1 MNPSQPSR
9 GEEKETGRLEAFSDG
24 VFAIAITLLILE
36 VRVPKEVGPGGL
48 LPALLLEWPSY
59 LAFLT
64 SFTTIGIMWVNHHR
78 MFGLIRRVDPTL
90 LLLNGLLLLG
100 ITFVPFPTALVAEYI
115 LHPDEPVAA
124 LVYSGTMFV
133 IAIFFNLLWHY
144 VARRPHLLHPAT
156 RQEAVAA
163 ITRAYRFGPP
173 LYLVAAGLAWVSA
186 SASLLLNL
194 ALAVFFAYPR
204 RE

>member
-1 MNPSQPSR
+1 MEPSPPSR
-9 GEEKETGRLEAFSDG
+9 AEEKETGRLEAFSDG

-36 VRVPKEVGPGGL
+36 VRVPREVEPGGL

-59 LAFLT
+59 LAFVT
-64 SFTTIGIMWVNHHR
+64 SFATIGIMWVNHHR
-78 MFGLIRRVDPTL
+78 MFGLIRRADPAL

-124 LVYSGTMFV
+124 VVYSGTMFV
-133 IAIFFNLLWHY
+133 IAICFNLLWQY
-144 VARRPHLLHPAT
+144 VARHPHLLHPAA

-163 ITRAYRFGPP
+163 ITSAYRFGLL

-186 SASLLLNL
+186 TASLLLNL
-194 ALAVFFAYPR
+194 ALAVFFAWPR